1 MVLPM
6 WFLTSEKNRF
16 DSITVQTV
24 LISASLFGTQGST
37 TFGSKT
43 STAFGGGGGSFSGGG
58 GGSVA
63 SSGFGVSTQQSSPG
77 MLTGIEVVW
86 LPLKLVINTRP
97 GLLVIKIFKHEL
109 VLELKKQ
116 PIRRLYQR
124 NTLFSLDNSGV

>member
-16 DSITVQTV
+16 DSITIQTV

-43 STAFGGGGGSFSGGG
+43 STAFGGGSFSGGG

-97 GLLVIKIFKHEL
+97 GLLVITIFEHEL
-109 VLELKKQ
+109 VLEIKKQ
-116 PIRRLYQR
+116 PIRRLYQI